1 MDPTRPDES
10 VVVAPAPAPG
20 AARRLV
26 TARQYLWVAGAVA
39 VVSLALHF
47 LGPAITP
54 FLIGAIFAYL
64 GTPLV
69 DAMSRRRVPRTLGT
83 VLTVLLF
90 GIGSMAGMIALA
102 GALTLPLARVAAR
115 SERLYRALSLA
126 AGVFAIVLGLATLAA
141 RT

>member
-1 MDPTRPDES
+1 MNPARPDE
-10 VVVAPAPAPG
+10 PAADAATAPG
-20 AARRLV
+20 VPRRLV
-26 TARQYLWVAGAVA
+26 TPRQYLWVAGALA

-69 DAMSRRRVPRTLGT
+69 GAMARRRVPRTLGT

-90 GIGSMAGMIALA
+90 G
-102 GALTLPLARVAAR
+102 VA
-115 SERLYRALSLA
+115 
-126 AGVFAIVLGLATLAA
+126 VFAILLVLVPLVQAEVGLAAKKLPELFA
-141 RT
+141 RLWLTCRPGCSRTSA